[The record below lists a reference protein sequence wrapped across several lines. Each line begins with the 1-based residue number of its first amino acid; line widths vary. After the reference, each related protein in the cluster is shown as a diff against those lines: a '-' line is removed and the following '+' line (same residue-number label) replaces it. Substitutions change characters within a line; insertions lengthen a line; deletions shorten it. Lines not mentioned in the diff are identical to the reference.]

1 MDNYVLHI
9 RIYIHTQVSCVVV
22 AVLLQYF
29 FTSAFCW
36 MLCEGVMLY
45 MMLVTVFGN
54 KLNHQSFFLLLG
66 WGELNYKI
74 SSSL

>member
-1 MDNYVLHI
+1 M
-9 RIYIHTQVSCVVV
+9 VV

-36 MLCEGVMLY
+36 MLCEGVFLY

-54 KLNHQSFFLLLG
+54 RLNHQWFFLMLG
-66 WGELNYKI
+66 WGEYGNK
-74 SSSL
+74 